1 MIINTGGLTK
11 QPIEVI
17 GDTTKGEKR
26 KLSGQKTAKE
36 IKQLGSSTDK
46 PKKALL
52 KAELIVKLKNLE
64 REYEALKVENSNNLK
79 TIEYLETKVASLEKQ
94 TEKKKFEFQKNQKAD
109 DLDMSFG
116 QRYCRVQISTQTC
129 KPGL

>member
-1 MIINTGGLTK
+1 MNWL
-11 QPIEVI
+11 
-17 GDTTKGEKR
+17 
-26 KLSGQKTAKE
+26 
-36 IKQLGSSTDK
+36 LGWKIWKKSMK
-46 PKKALL
+46 PW
-52 KAELIVKLKNLE
+52 
-64 REYEALKVENSNNLK
+64 NSNNLK
-79 TIEYLETKVASLEKQ
+79 TIVDLKTKVASLEKQ

>member
-1 MIINTGGLTK
+1 MMINADGLTK
-11 QPIEVI
+11 KQIGII

-26 KLSGQKTAKE
+26 KLSGQNTAKE

-94 TEKKKFEFQKNQKAD
+94 TKKKDLESENHQNAD

-116 QRYCRVQISTQTC
+116 PRYC
-129 KPGL
+129 KK